1 MNLLSFAGFAASGA
15 RSPFG
20 VAYVLGGKFNDE
32 KTPWG
37 GIGNI
42 FLLTA
47 DLTGAACLVLTVA
60 GVALSALATLG
71 LSLLYLA
78 AYLPIGLNAVFVLAD
93 EVSPKTEKRQALL
106 DLANA
111 VFQVALI
118 ILIVAA
124 APLPALIVIGGVAV
138 VFGSLSFLHRMF
150 CTNQ

>member
-1 MNLLSFAGFAASGA
+1 MNFLSFAGYAASGA

-42 FLLTA
+42 FLLSA
-47 DLTGAACLVLTVA
+47 DLTGAACLFLTIA

-78 AYLPIGLNAVFVLAD
+78 AYLPIGLNAAFVLAD
-93 EVSPKTEKRQALL
+93 ETSSKTEKRQALL

-111 VFQVALI
+111 IFQIALI

-124 APLPALIVIGGVAV
+124 APLPALLVIGGVAV
-138 VFGSLSFLHRMF
+138 VFGSLSFLHRIV
-150 CTNQ
+150 CANQ